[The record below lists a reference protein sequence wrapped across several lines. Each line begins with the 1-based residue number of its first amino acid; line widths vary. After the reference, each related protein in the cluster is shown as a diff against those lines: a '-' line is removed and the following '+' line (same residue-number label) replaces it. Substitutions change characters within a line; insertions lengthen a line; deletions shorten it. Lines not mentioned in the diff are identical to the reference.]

1 MTSAG
6 LGLCRNR
13 HGNQFHTRIHIPKDL
28 APLIGRAEIR
38 LSLGTEVRLYAIQAA
53 RLIHARKITAFDEVR
68 AVMKESDAIP
78 TVQQQAELR
87 KHLLAVIQ
95 RRQQVSTLPDEADL
109 ADAQIYAQ
117 QADEAHERQQLID
130 AAHTLSAE
138 DIEAVM
144 LIAHEKLSELQL
156 QRVTIEKTEAAR
168 QAAIQVA
175 AKSMNEAH
183 QAHEEGAQA
192 RALAHAVVQRASE
205 REIVQAQEKSAMAAQ
220 MANLALKVAAA
231 GSKIE
236 SKECPATAPD
246 DSIKFSDLVAE
257 FDSVTSVG
265 KRART
270 NDQYQQEADMFMWVM
285 GDLPISQI
293 TGRVMAQF
301 WHVIKQLP
309 PNVNKAKRYQG
320 KSPQQIIALGNAPV
334 NIRTAKQRLDRLGSI
349 FAWALNKSSNADQW
363 RSRMNR
369 NPVESL
375 VLTRDEKSDLNAKSK
390 CRPFSDDDL
399 HKLFTGI
406 RVEGSGSKAVAY
418 GYGAQRFKKR
428 CQYWLP
434 LLALLT
440 GARGNELAQLRLSDI
455 RQDADHVHYLHI
467 NELPDED
474 GQRRKSTKNSASKR
488 KIPLHPRLQGWGFI
502 DYVQHLK
509 ELGHVF
515 LFPELRPQDVD
526 GRDIFSSEM
535 TKWFKRFREAL
546 GVVKNEDG
554 DIVFHSFRHTVTTR
568 LHSAGVNDTDV
579 ADILGH
585 EQATEAGRTYLH
597 TDMSYKLANLVKMKL
612 PCETLDDVPSWR
624 EVEFDET
631 LPSLGLIRER

>member
-28 APLIGRAEIR
+28 AQWIGRAEIR
-38 LSLGTEVRLYAIQAA
+38 LSLGTEVRRYAIRAA

-68 AVMKESDAIP
+68 AVMKESDATP
-78 TVQQQAELR
+78 TVQQQEELR

-95 RRQQVSTLPDEADL
+95 RRQQGSTLPDEADL
-109 ADAQIYAQ
+109 VDAQIYAQ
-117 QADEAHERQQLID
+117 QADEAHERQHLIN
-130 AAHTLSAE
+130 AARTMSAE
-138 DIEAVM
+138 DIEAALMV
-144 LIAHEKLSELQL
+144 AHEQLIELQQ
-156 QRVTIEKTEAAR
+156 QRVAIEQTEVAR

-175 AKSMNEAH
+175 ATSMREAR

-192 RALAHAVVQRASE
+192 RALAHAVAQRAAE
-205 REIVQAQEKSAMAAQ
+205 REVVQAQEKSAMATQ
-220 MANLALKVAAA
+220 MANLALKVAAV
-231 GSKIE
+231 GSKNE
-236 SKECPATAPD
+236 FKERPATVPD
-246 DSIKFSDLVAE
+246 DTIKFSDLVAE
-257 FDSVTSVG
+257 FDAVTSVG
-265 KRART
+265 KRGRT
-270 NDQYQQEADMFMWVM
+270 NAQYLQEADMFKWVL

-293 TGRVMAQF
+293 TGQVMTQF
-301 WHVIKQLP
+301 WQVIKQLP
-309 PNVNKAKRYQG
+309 PNINKAKRYQG
-320 KSPQQIIALGNAPV
+320 KSPHQIIALGDAPV

-349 FAWALNKSSNADQW
+349 FAWALSKSANADQW
-363 RSRMNR
+363 RSLMNR

-375 VLTRDEKSDLNAKSK
+375 VLTRDEKSDLNARTKR
-390 CRPFSDDDL
+390 RPFSDDDL

-406 RVEGSGSKAVAY
+406 RVEGSGAKAVAY

-455 RQDADHVHYLHI
+455 RRDADSVHYLHI

-474 GQRRKSTKNSASKR
+474 GQRRKSTKNSASQR
-488 KIPLHPRLQGWGFI
+488 KVPLHPHLQEWGFL

-526 GRDIFSSEM
+526 GREVFGSEM
-535 TKWFKRFREAL
+535 TNWFKRFREAL

-568 LHSAGVNDTDV
+568 LHSAGVSDTDV

-597 TDMSYKLANLVKMKL
+597 TDMSYKLANLVKMNL
-612 PCETLDDVPSWR
+612 PSSTMNAVPCWHEIDFS
-624 EVEFDET
+624 ET
-631 LPSLGLIRER
+631 LPLHS